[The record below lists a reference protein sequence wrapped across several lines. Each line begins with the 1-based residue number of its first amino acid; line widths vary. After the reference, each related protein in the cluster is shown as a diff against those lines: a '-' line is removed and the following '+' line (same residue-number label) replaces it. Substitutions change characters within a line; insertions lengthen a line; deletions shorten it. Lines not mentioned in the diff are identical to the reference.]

1 MTVRSISIGVCAGP
15 VARLRRRRSKNND
28 AAPQQSGPADQRDGP
43 GRSPMRAQAGE
54 RSAIR
59 RFHHTLAAA
68 LVCTA
73 AVICTVSAACA
84 QSAGYPQKPVR
95 VFVPYGPGG
104 VGDLTMRLLAD
115 KLGRELKQQFVV
127 ENRPGAGGI
136 VNMSEVMRARP
147 DGYTLGE
154 MGNGQAIS
162 MSLFQK
168 LPYNV
173 LTDFASVSVAAS
185 FEMLLAVPDKSPYR
199 SLKDLVDAAQKDP
212 GKINL
217 GAINP
222 GSTQNLSAHLFQQVT
237 GAQYTVI
244 PYRTTPDLVTA
255 LLRGDVDLGFDYYAA
270 LHGVIGPDKIRIIAT
285 SGERRNPLLKDVP
298 TARESGFPDYV
309 VTSWNGLGAPA
320 KVPAEIVTI
329 LNAALKKA
337 LSDPELKAKTLSL
350 GMEASGSTPQQM
362 HDRLAADAAKW
373 REVIEKAGIAKEGPR
388 LWSIGQMPSRFA

>member
-1 MTVRSISIGVCAGP
+1 
-15 VARLRRRRSKNND
+15 
-28 AAPQQSGPADQRDGP
+28 
-43 GRSPMRAQAGE
+43 MRVQAVE
-54 RSAIR
+54 RSATR
-59 RFHHTLAAA
+59 RCCRMLAAA
-68 LVCTA
+68 VACA

-84 QSAGYPQKPVR
+84 QPSGYPQKPVR

-115 KLGRELKQQFVV
+115 KLGQELKQQFVV

-173 LTDFASVSVAAS
+173 LTDFASISVAAS

-199 SLKDLVDAAQKDP
+199 SLKELVDAAQKDP

-270 LHGVIGPDKIRIIAT
+270 LQAVIGPDKIRIIAT
-285 SGERRNPLLKDVP
+285 SGEHRNPLLKDVP
-298 TARESGFPDYV
+298 TASESGFPDYI

-320 KVPAEIVTI
+320 RVPAEIVAI
-329 LNAALKKA
+329 LNAAVNKA
-337 LSDPELKAKTLSL
+337 LSDPELRAKMISL
-350 GMEASGSTPQQM
+350 GMEAGGSTSQQM

-373 REVIEKAGIAKEGPR
+373 REVIEKAGIPKE
-388 LWSIGQMPSRFA
+388 